1 MRKLWFIVLF
11 LVVTVLAGYTL
22 PALAGLEG
30 GGGWDAG
37 KGVGD
42 R

>member
-30 GGGWDAG
+30 GNSPLEGLGHL
-37 KGVGD
+37 
-42 R
+42 